1 VNISCTCRQAL
12 AFTLL
17 ALLFSC
23 SKQTPEPP
31 TPKQNSGTAPNAQLD
46 LETANRTF
54 FQYLIKSSQNAL
66 KIGSTFEQK
75 VNQFLTLPNQKTL
88 ESLRSH
94 WLALEA
100 SLQDLHPLV
109 IIGQN
114 DAKSFDELGQHLYRI
129 QAHPIQP
136 GYLDRFGA
144 YEYSG
149 LVYDIGFQL
158 TPESLIQQHGL
169 TDHQEAVLGIY
180 ALEFMLFGTESNRSA
195 NDYIERNALSPKD
208 IEQGLQSANEIPENR
223 RRQLLSLQV
232 TQLTKDLNRLSAMLN
247 SSEGLA
253 SWYALTPQQQ
263 LSTVRRSLS
272 SGLTQFLIRLAEYQE
287 IYVTPN
293 ENDLPEDKN
302 LIGQQRS
309 LEQLARELRS
319 FAPWANYFSQIEKE
333 AIRSAIDS
341 SLTTLNTDALKAN
354 KNPDLSKQ
362 ALQTIYGN
370 IKILI

>member
-1 VNISCTCRQAL
+1 MNISCTCRQAL